1 MPHSVPEI
9 QVAESFV
16 PKKILRQHEK
26 QQNRAAATPGPG
38 VAKDWVLL
46 SGAGGVGGQPS
57 EIRHHQPAPTAPVM
71 VMPGHSHTWTLFW
84 GRGWGGPSA
93 LEKA

>member
-26 QQNRAAATPGPG
+26 QQNRAAATPGSG

-46 SGAGGVGGQPS
+46 SGGGQPS
-57 EIRHHQPAPTAPVM
+57 EIRRHQPTRTAPVM

-84 GRGWGGPSA
+84 GRGLGGTSV